1 MKNNFI
7 IIDNKYKDF
16 LHKMMQYNHNNF
28 NKEIQDKINLMKE
41 KNKINF
47 KEMREQ
53 RMINQWNLI
62 LQNLHLKLNRKIFKF
77 RENKISKKLNFII
90 FRNVGELT

>member
-16 LHKMMQYNHNNF
+16 PNKMMQYNHNNNF
-28 NKEIQDKINLMKE
+28 NKEIPDKINLMKE

-47 KEMREQ
+47 KEMRE
-53 RMINQWNLI
+53 
-62 LQNLHLKLNRKIFKF
+62 
-77 RENKISKKLNFII
+77 
-90 FRNVGELT
+90 

>member
-1 MKNNFI
+1 MKNNFT

-16 LHKMMQYNHNNF
+16 LNKMMQYNHNNF

-47 KEMREQ
+47 KEMRE
-53 RMINQWNLI
+53 
-62 LQNLHLKLNRKIFKF
+62 
-77 RENKISKKLNFII
+77 
-90 FRNVGELT
+90 

>member
-1 MKNNFI
+1 
-7 IIDNKYKDF
+7 
-16 LHKMMQYNHNNF
+16 
-28 NKEIQDKINLMKE
+28 
-41 KNKINF
+41 
-47 KEMREQ
+47 
-53 RMINQWNLI
+53 MINQWNLI